1 MRPVKRILP
10 SAMVRGVATLVVL
23 LLVACASVPKEV
35 VELSYTVG
43 QDLDAVHASYRALIH
58 THFDDLRSRVNTFL
72 EDQWV
77 PAFLSDFIERG
88 QLVESARGNDPKAVL
103 EDIGVWVES
112 AMEEIEDKRRTL
124 IAPIRTD
131 EAVLMSSVDEAFDRL
146 TRANA
151 VITAHLNSL
160 RKVQEVQDEAL
171 KALRLQDLREVIDQ
185 RLVAASDAT
194 QKAIEKLAEE
204 QEGFEGVKSRI
215 EGFRGANPGGEQ

>member
-1 MRPVKRILP
+1 MFRGAAILAVP
-10 SAMVRGVATLVVL
+10 

-35 VELSYTVG
+35 VELSYVVG
-43 QDLDAVHASYRALIH
+43 HDLDAVRISYRTLIH
-58 THFDDLRSRVNTFL
+58 THFDDLRSRANAFL

-77 PAFLSDFIERG
+77 PAFLSDFVQRG
-88 QLVESARGNDPKAVL
+88 QLVENARGSDPRAVL
-103 EDIGVWVES
+103 EDVSIWAES
-112 AMEEIEDKRRTL
+112 AMEEINDKRRVL
-124 IAPIRTD
+124 IEPIDRD
-131 EAVLMSSVDEAFDRL
+131 EASLMSSVDEAFDRL

-151 VITAHLNSL
+151 TITAHLNSL

-171 KALRLQDLREVIDQ
+171 KSLRLQDLREVIDQ

-215 EGFRGANPGGEQ
+215 QRSRGTAPGGEQ